1 MAEYQHTYLVPMA
14 CHREGVDGTAPASFY
29 PYAILPCVLPKSTYT
44 AGVGL
49 GANQGHAGGLSVPRL
64 VILER
69 PDEIVHTHA
78 QRSGQFFGR
87 ISPDRM
93 ACPFFDIR
101 DNGMRYPGMTGQLA
115 L

>member
-1 MAEYQHTYLVPMA
+1 MTCYLEV
-14 CHREGVDGTAPASFY
+14 VYGTAPASFY
-29 PYAILPCVLPKSTYT
+29 PYAILPFVLPKSTYT

-69 PDEIVHTHA
+69 SDEIVHTHA

-93 ACPFFDIR
+93 AGPLFCIPHK
-101 DNGMRYPGMTGQLA
+101 GMGHPARTGPPPR
-115 L
+115 